1 MYFIDRTKITG
12 TVLYMNSMLEVY
24 EEKNEWSSAIDKLAL
39 ERLANNVIESIIDI
53 GNSMIDG
60 FIMRD
65 PGSYEDIIDILTDEK
80 VVTPEMDE
88 PLKRVIGLRKMLV
101 RDFVSVDHVEMTSIL
116 DKYMEELK
124 QFGPKVEHYLEHELG
139 AVSAFLPEKKN
150 EEV

>member
-1 MYFIDRTKITG
+1 MYFIDRTKITE
-12 TVLYMNSMLEVY
+12 TVHYMNSMLEVY
-24 EEKNEWSSAIDKLAL
+24 EEKNEWGSAIDKLAL

-65 PGSYEDIIDILTDEK
+65 PGSYEDIVDILTDEG

-88 PLKRVIGLRKMLV
+88 PLKRVIGLRRMLV
-101 RDFVSVDHVEMTSIL
+101 RDFVSVDHVEMISIL
-116 DKYMEELK
+116 DRYMEELK